1 MEVYGITPLQNVR
14 VRGVFLTCTSNTSLN
29 KRDRQHH
36 DNKLK
41 YITILRMVVTMVTGH
56 GEMHLIPANKRNG
69 SSSNTWSS
77 LSS

>member
-1 MEVYGITPLQNVR
+1 MTKDHQY
-14 VRGVFLTCTSNTSLN
+14 
-29 KRDRQHH
+29 H

-41 YITILRMVVTMVTGH
+41 VDRTNNLTILRVVVTMVTGH
-56 GEMHLIPANKRNG
+56 GEVHLIPANKRNG